1 MGNVTCR
8 AAAGGGHEAQ
18 GQRVAGASIPRATAW
33 ARTGAG
39 RGQGTAR
46 GRRRA
51 AGWGTEQ
58 GRRGFGSRRAVGFWL
73 LGDFFLRARKGLREL
88 CKKGL

>member
-8 AAAGGGHEAQ
+8 AAAGGGHEAR
-18 GQRVAGASIPRATAW
+18 GQRVAGVGIPRATAW

-51 AGWGTEQ
+51 AGLGNRAGKEGIWQQES
-58 GRRGFGSRRAVGFWL
+58 GRVLAAG
-73 LGDFFLRARKGLREL
+73 
-88 CKKGL
+88 